1 MRLKAPSVLTNA
13 AVCDKMIN
21 KVRLYSSVTV
31 QNLNDRCNME
41 GKSGE
46 KTISLGELFASV
58 KANLALVI
66 ALTVIVGAIGAVYAF
81 MFKKTTYTARATLQ
95 VYVNPE
101 ETNIPETTAYS
112 FGTYLAEDY
121 MKVLKYPEYIKN
133 AADKG
138 VKINAGGLKFSH
150 EEKSV
155 LLEVSYT
162 VKSKQNIRKKVA
174 DDLNGYLEYTKEAID
189 EGENSNYANRL
200 KIESVAT
207 ENDVTASRGALT
219 TVLIALVAGFAL
231 SIIVVIIKYFA
242 DDKFRSKE
250 DVEAVTGATVLT
262 VIGLSYG
269 DKKKDRAEGET
280 KNV

>member
-1 MRLKAPSVLTNA
+1 
-13 AVCDKMIN
+13 
-21 KVRLYSSVTV
+21 
-31 QNLNDRCNME
+31 ME
-41 GKSGE
+41 EKTTE
-46 KTISLGELFASV
+46 KTISLGELFASI
-58 KANLALVI
+58 KAHLALVI
-66 ALTVIVGAIGAVYAF
+66 ILTLSVSAIGAVYAF
-81 MFKKTTYTARATLQ
+81 AFKKTTYTARATLQ

-101 ETNIPETTAYS
+101 ETSISETTAYS

-138 VKINAGGLKFSH
+138 VKINANGLKFSH

-174 DDLNGYLEYTKEAID
+174 DDLNDYLVYTKTAID

-207 ENDVTASRGALT
+207 EKDVTASRGAIT
-219 TVLIALVAGFAL
+219 TVLIAFFAGLAL
-231 SIIVVIIKYFA
+231 SVVAVIIKYFA
-242 DDKFRSKE
+242 DDKFRSKDE
-250 DVEAVTGATVLT
+250 VEAITGATVLS
-262 VIGLSYG
+262 VIGFSYG
-269 DKKKDRAEGET
+269 EKKKEKNGADGGA